1 MTRGISALLIACV
14 IPIGAAAQTP
24 GADVGRDR
32 IHRKASP
39 AVDPKNGQ

>member
-24 GADVGRDR
+24 GADAMKNR
-32 IHRKASP
+32 AS
-39 AVDPKNGQ
+39 